1 MLDVVS
7 IGEVLIDFGPSGV
20 GKMNNPCFEMNPGGA
35 PANVLVMNSRLGGK
49 TGFIGMV
56 GEDYFGHFLK
66 DVLVKENVDVRG
78 LKMTQRAC
86 TTLVFV
92 SLDEHG
98 EREFSFVRKP
108 GADYMIE
115 KKDIDYNV
123 IDDAKMVHFG
133 MATLTNSPGRETL
146 FAALDYAKNK
156 GKLISYDP
164 NFRIHSWPDLE
175 EAKRMAL
182 MGLEYADVVKMSETE
197 LEMFLGYSIQEV
209 DKGAKYILD
218 MGKKAVF
225 ITLGGQ
231 GSYYAAQDGCGHVK
245 GYPVQVMDTTGC
257 GDAFMGTM
265 HYMMA
270 NRPDLPT
277 GQAMKYANA
286 AGAVCAT
293 RMGGIPA
300 MPTMEEIEKMLG

>member
-7 IGEVLIDFGPSGV
+7 IGEVLIDFGPNGL
-20 GKMNNPCFEMNPGGA
+20 GKMGNPCFEMNPGGA

-56 GEDYFGHFLK
+56 GDDYFGHFLK
-66 DVLVKENVDVRG
+66 HTLEEEGIDVRG

-108 GADYMIE
+108 GADYLLE
-115 KKDIDYNV
+115 KKDVDRAV

-146 FAALDYAKNK
+146 FTSLDYAKNK
-156 GKLISYDP
+156 NKRISFDP
-164 NFRIHSWPDLE
+164 NYRAHCWPDFE

-182 MGLEYADVVKMSETE
+182 MGLEYADIVKMSETE
-197 LEMFLGYSIQEV
+197 VELFLGYSVREV
-209 DKGAKYILD
+209 EKAAKYMLD
-218 MGKKAVF
+218 MGKEAVF
-225 ITLGGQ
+225 ITLGGD
-231 GSYYAAQDGCGHVK
+231 GAYYASREGCGLAK
-245 GYPVQVMDTTGC
+245 SYPIQVVDTTGC

-265 HYMMA
+265 HYMLS
-270 NRPDLPT
+270 NRPEIPM
-277 GQAMKYANA
+277 AEAVKYANA

-300 MPTMEEIEKMLG
+300 MPTMEEIEKMMG